1 MRIGAVF
8 PQNQIGN
15 DPETIRAFAREVEE
29 MGFAHL
35 LAFDHVI
42 GRRDIY
48 AGQPF
53 HEIMVLLAHLAA
65 VTTRIELVPGVL
77 VLPQRQTAL
86 AAKQIATLD
95 LLCEGRLRL
104 GVGVGWAEAEYAAL
118 GMPFR
123 RRGRRMDRQLPALHA
138 LLSEPMVNL
147 EVDGERLLDVG
158 LNPPAARKPPLW
170 IGGRSS
176 AAARRTAQWGDGWL
190 INLQRGIEAD
200 RAEFTALVG
209 ELDRELAAAERR
221 REDVGLETW
230 LPLHTMPDERW
241 GEEIAG
247 WAALGVSHMSVRTE
261 GPTPRP
267 PAEHLALLRRFAA
280 AHL

>member
-8 PQNQIGN
+8 PQNQIGT
-15 DPETIRAFAREVEE
+15 DPEAIRGFAREVEE

-42 GRRDIY
+42 GRRDTY

-95 LLCEGRLRL
+95 LLCEGRLRVGL
-104 GVGVGWAEAEYAAL
+104 GVGWAEEEYAAL
-118 GMPFR
+118 GQPFR
-123 RRGRRMDRQLPALHA
+123 RRGRRMDAQLPALHD
-138 LLSEPMVNL
+138 LLTQPAVNL
-147 EVDGERLLDVG
+147 DLDGERLVGVG
-158 LNPPAARKPPLW
+158 LNPPAVRRPPLW

-176 AAARRTAQWGDGWL
+176 AAARRAARWGDGWL
-190 INLQRGIEAD
+190 LNLQRGIETD
-200 RAEFTALVG
+200 RAEFTALAV
-209 ELDRELAAAERR
+209 ELDRELPAVGRR

-230 LPLHTMPDERW
+230 LALHALPEERW

-261 GPTPRP
+261 GPAPRT